1 MGNGEVTRRRF
12 SVIVPPAIVVIV
24 LASILTG
31 VFTMPSTMSDGAD
44 AAVEIAS
51 EMSSEPTHLW
61 DLVSEAN
68 PADDM
73 PSTSDVVARVIA
85 HAITAFLKLVNW
97 AI

>member
-1 MGNGEVTRRRF
+1 MVTRRRVSIF
-12 SVIVPPAIVVIV
+12 VLTAIAVIV

-31 VFTMPSTMSDGAD
+31 VFAMPSTMSNGAD

-51 EMSSEPTHLW
+51 EMSSGPIHLW
-61 DLVSEAN
+61 GLASEAN
-68 PADDM
+68 PADDV
-73 PSTSDVVARVIA
+73 PSTSEVVARVIA

>member
-1 MGNGEVTRRRF
+1 MGNGEMTKRRV
-12 SVIVPPAIVVIV
+12 SVIFVTAIAVIV
-24 LASILTG
+24 LGSILTG
-31 VFTMPSTMSDGAD
+31 GLAMPSTMSDAAD

-51 EMSSEPTHLW
+51 EMSSGPTHLW
-61 DLVSEAN
+61 DLASEAN

-73 PSTSDVVARVIA
+73 PSTSEVVARVIA